1 MKNFCD
7 ESDLL
12 DLLCICHYRTCK
24 LMKSLNSIYAI
35 QMLIFVIIAF
45 MNSMSQLFYLYVAI
59 RESYRNEIKANW
71 SIYIYSL
78 LYAYFQYMD
87 LFFHAKSAKSAMK
100 ESRRTGRLLHK
111 FPTVHVDGRL
121 KKSVDIFSIQVVQNK
136 LDITICGMFPLD
148 YTLIASSLSSILS
161 FLVIMIQFDLA
172 V

>member
-1 MKNFCD
+1 
-7 ESDLL
+7 
-12 DLLCICHYRTCK
+12 
-24 LMKSLNSIYAI
+24 
-35 QMLIFVIIAF
+35 
-45 MNSMSQLFYLYVAI
+45 MSQLFYLYVAI

-87 LFFHAKSAKSAMK
+87 LFFHAKSSTEAMK
-100 ESRRTGRLLHK
+100 ECRRTGRLLHR

-148 YTLIASSLSSILS
+148 STLIASSVSSILS
-161 FLVIMIQFDLA
+161 FLIIMIQFDLA